1 MNAKATMVT
10 LQAGVIIKEFDFAT
24 AEWILNRPNNGG
36 WKLADK
42 DFEFKNV
49 VLTKRNTEK
58 DKGKK

>member
-1 MNAKATMVT
+1 MVT
-10 LQAGVIIKEFDFAT
+10 LQAGVIIQEFDFVT

-42 DFEFKNV
+42 DFEFKNG
-49 VLTKRNTEK
+49 VLTKRNTKE

>member
-1 MNAKATMVT
+1 MVT

-24 AEWILNRPNNGG
+24 AERILNRPNNGG

-42 DFEFKNV
+42 DFEFKNG